1 MEHPPAPLHKGEVT
15 KKQQNIMGIFSS
27 LFGGSKKTEEEKN
40 FDILKYDGIRAMRI
54 GKLTY
59 ALKCFEE
66 ATAIQEDLETMNHQA
81 NCYIRVN
88 RMDDARTLMN
98 RMTELAPDKP
108 SVFQS
113 LASLCYM
120 QEDYRGMNDA
130 CQKAL
135 ALNDQDPTAYFLAA
149 KAALGMSNGI
159 QTIAMLTKAIML
171 NEEFT
176 EAYQMRAEV
185 LWQMRQ
191 AKDANEDIEKLLSMN
206 PEDESALLLK
216 GEILAVS
223 GEEEQALELI
233 DQVLAL
239 NPFNEKAYILKGSYF
254 LAKKEYDKAIAVY
267 DEALEIQPSFAQ
279 AYHERGRVKLAKGDK
294 QGSMEDMKRAIELA
308 PEQGAHI
315 SGEYNNF
322 EQQKNIPF

>member
-1 MEHPPAPLHKGEVT
+1 
-15 KKQQNIMGIFSS
+15 MGIFSS
-27 LFGGSKKTEEEKN
+27 LFGGNKTPEENKEKN

-66 ATAIQEDLETMNHQA
+66 ATAIKEDLETMQHQA
-81 NCYIRVN
+81 NTYVRMN
-88 RMDDARTLMN
+88 RMNDARQLIV
-98 RMTELAPDKP
+98 RMTELAPDQP
-108 SVFQS
+108 LVFQS

-120 QEDYRGMNDA
+120 QEDYPAMNEA

-135 ALNDQDPTAYFLAA
+135 ALNDQDPSTYFLSA
-149 KAALGMSNGI
+149 KAAVGLNNGI
-159 QTIAMLTKAIML
+159 QAIAMLTKAIML
-171 NEEFT
+171 NEEFI
-176 EAYQMRAEV
+176 EAYQMRAEI
-185 LWQMRQ
+185 LWTMRQ

-206 PEDESALLLK
+206 PEDENALLLK
-216 GEILAVS
+216 AEIMAVS
-223 GEEEQALELI
+223 GAEEQALEII

-239 NPFNEKAYILKGSYF
+239 NPFCEKAYLLKGSYF
-254 LAKKEYDKAIAVY
+254 LVKQEFDKAIAVY
-267 DEALEIQPSFAQ
+267 DEAIEMNANFAQ

-308 PEQGAHI
+308 PENGANI
-315 SGEYNNF
+315 SGEYNNY

>member
-1 MEHPPAPLHKGEVT
+1 
-15 KKQQNIMGIFSS
+15 MGIFSS

-66 ATAIQEDLETMNHQA
+66 ATAIQEDLETMQYQA
-81 NCYIRVN
+81 NTYIRVN
-88 RMDDARTLMN
+88 RMDDARQLMN
-98 RMTELAPDKP
+98 RMTEIASDQPL
-108 SVFQS
+108 VFQS

-120 QEDYRGMNDA
+120 QEDYKGMDEA
-130 CQKAL
+130 CRKAL
-135 ALNDQDPTAYFLAA
+135 ALNDQDPATYFLSA
-149 KAALGMSNGI
+149 KAAVGLSNGI
-159 QTIAMLTKAIML
+159 QAIAMLTKAIML
-171 NEEFT
+171 NEEFV
-176 EAYQMRAEV
+176 EAYQMRAEI
-185 LWQMRQ
+185 LWTMRQ

-206 PEDESALLLK
+206 PEDENALLLK

-223 GEEEQALELI
+223 GEEEKALELI

-239 NPFNEKAYILKGSYF
+239 NPFCEKAYILKGSYF
-254 LAKKEYDKAIAVY
+254 LAKQAFDKALGVY
-267 DEALEIQPSFAQ
+267 DEALEINPNFAQ

-294 QGSMEDMKRAIELA
+294 QGSMEDMKRAIELS
-308 PEQGAHI
+308 PENGANI
-315 SGEYNNF
+315 NGEYNNY

>member
-1 MEHPPAPLHKGEVT
+1 
-15 KKQQNIMGIFSS
+15 MGIFSS

-66 ATAIQEDLETMNHQA
+66 ATAIQEDLETMQHQA
-81 NCYIRVN
+81 NTYIRVN
-88 RMDDARTLMN
+88 RMDDARQLMN
-98 RMTELAPDKP
+98 RMTEIASDQPL
-108 SVFQS
+108 VFQS

-120 QEDYRGMNDA
+120 QEDYKGMDEA
-130 CQKAL
+130 CRKAL
-135 ALNDQDPTAYFLAA
+135 ALNDQDPATYFLSA
-149 KAALGMSNGI
+149 KAAVGLSNGI
-159 QTIAMLTKAIML
+159 QAIAMLTKAIML
-171 NEEFT
+171 NEEFV
-176 EAYQMRAEV
+176 EAYQMRAEI
-185 LWQMRQ
+185 LWTMRQ

-206 PEDESALLLK
+206 PEDENALLLK

-223 GEEEQALELI
+223 GEEEKALELI

-239 NPFNEKAYILKGSYF
+239 NPFCEKAYILKGSYF
-254 LAKKEYDKAIAVY
+254 LAKQAFDKALGVY
-267 DEALEIQPSFAQ
+267 DEALEINPNFAQ

-294 QGSMEDMKRAIELA
+294 QGSMEDMKRAIELS
-308 PEQGAHI
+308 PENGANI
-315 SGEYNNF
+315 NGEYNNY

>member
-1 MEHPPAPLHKGEVT
+1 
-15 KKQQNIMGIFSS
+15 MGIFSS
-27 LFGGSKKTEEEKN
+27 LFGGNKTPEENKEKN

-66 ATAIQEDLETMNHQA
+66 ATAIKEDLETMQHQA
-81 NCYIRVN
+81 NTYVRMN
-88 RMDDARTLMN
+88 RMDDARQLMV
-98 RMTELAPDKP
+98 RMTELAPDQP
-108 SVFQS
+108 LVFQS

-120 QEDYRGMNDA
+120 QEDYPAMNEA

-135 ALNDQDPTAYFLAA
+135 ALNDQDPSTYFLSA
-149 KAALGMSNGI
+149 KAAVGLNNGI
-159 QTIAMLTKAIML
+159 QAIAMLTKAIML
-171 NEEFT
+171 NEDFV
-176 EAYQMRAEV
+176 EAYQMRAEI
-185 LWQMRQ
+185 LWTMRQ

-206 PEDESALLLK
+206 PEDENALLLK
-216 GEILAVS
+216 AEIMAVS
-223 GEEEQALELI
+223 GAEEQALEII

-239 NPFNEKAYILKGSYF
+239 NPFCEKAYLLKGSYF
-254 LAKKEYDKAIAVY
+254 LVKQEFDKAIAVY
-267 DEALEIQPSFAQ
+267 DEAIEMNANFAQ

-308 PEQGAHI
+308 PENGANI
-315 SGEYNNF
+315 SGEYNNY

>member
-1 MEHPPAPLHKGEVT
+1 
-15 KKQQNIMGIFSS
+15 MGIFSS

-66 ATAIQEDLETMNHQA
+66 ATAIQEDLETMQHQA
-81 NCYIRVN
+81 NTYIRIN
-88 RMDDARTLMN
+88 RMDDARQLMN
-98 RMTELAPDKP
+98 RMTEIASDQPL
-108 SVFQS
+108 VFQS

-120 QEDYRGMNDA
+120 QEDYKGMDEA
-130 CQKAL
+130 CRKAL
-135 ALNDQDPTAYFLAA
+135 ALNDQDPATYFLSA
-149 KAALGMSNGI
+149 KAAVGLSNGI
-159 QTIAMLTKAIML
+159 QAIAMLTKAIML
-171 NEEFT
+171 NEEFV
-176 EAYQMRAEV
+176 EAYQMRAEI
-185 LWQMRQ
+185 LWTMRQ

-206 PEDESALLLK
+206 PEDENALLLK

-223 GEEEQALELI
+223 GEEEKALELI

-239 NPFNEKAYILKGSYF
+239 NPFSEKAYILKGSYF
-254 LAKKEYDKAIAVY
+254 LAKQAFDKALGVY
-267 DEALEIQPSFAQ
+267 DEALEINPNFAQ

-294 QGSMEDMKRAIELA
+294 QGSMEDMKRAIELS
-308 PEQGAHI
+308 PENGANI
-315 SGEYNNF
+315 NGEYNNY

>member
-1 MEHPPAPLHKGEVT
+1 
-15 KKQQNIMGIFSS
+15 MGIFSS

-66 ATAIQEDLETMNHQA
+66 ATAIQEDLETMQHQA
-81 NCYIRVN
+81 NTYIRVN
-88 RMDDARTLMN
+88 RMDDARQLMN
-98 RMTELAPDKP
+98 RMTEIASDQPL
-108 SVFQS
+108 VFQS

-120 QEDYRGMNDA
+120 QEDYKGMDEA
-130 CQKAL
+130 CRKAL
-135 ALNDQDPTAYFLAA
+135 ALNDQDPATYFLSA
-149 KAALGMSNGI
+149 KAAVGLSNGI
-159 QTIAMLTKAIML
+159 QAIAMLTKAIML
-171 NEEFT
+171 NEEFV
-176 EAYQMRAEV
+176 EAYQMRAEI
-185 LWQMRQ
+185 LWTMRQ

-206 PEDESALLLK
+206 PEDENALLLK

-223 GEEEQALELI
+223 GEEEKALELI

-239 NPFNEKAYILKGSYF
+239 NPFCEKAYILKGSYF
-254 LAKKEYDKAIAVY
+254 LSKQAFDKALGVY
-267 DEALEIQPSFAQ
+267 DEALEINPNFAQ

-294 QGSMEDMKRAIELA
+294 QGSMEDMKRAIELS
-308 PEQGAHI
+308 PENGANI
-315 SGEYNNF
+315 NGEYNNY

>member
-1 MEHPPAPLHKGEVT
+1 
-15 KKQQNIMGIFSS
+15 MGLFSS
-27 LFGGSKKTEEEKN
+27 LFGGNKKTEDNKEKN

-88 RMDDARTLMN
+88 RMDEARTLMN
-98 RMTELAPDKP
+98 RMTELAPDRP
-108 SVFQS
+108 LVFQS

-120 QEDYRGMNDA
+120 QEDYKGMDDA

-135 ALNDQDPTAYFLAA
+135 ALNDQEPTTYFLAA
-149 KAALGMSNGI
+149 KAALGMKNGI

-171 NEEFT
+171 NEEFV

-191 AKDANEDIEKLLSMN
+191 AKNAHEDIEKLLSMN

-216 GEILAVS
+216 AEILAA
-223 GEEEQALELI
+223 GGGEEQALSLI
-233 DQVLAL
+233 DQVLNL
-239 NPFNEKAYILKGSYF
+239 NPFCEKAYILKGSYY
-254 LAKKEYDKAIAVY
+254 LAKKEYDKAISVY
-267 DEALEIQPSFAQ
+267 DDALEVNPNFAQ

-294 QGSMEDMKRAIELA
+294 QGSMEDMKKAIELA
-308 PEQGAHI
+308 PENGANI